1 MIPKELIAT
10 ISKTLNISNMLL
22 IEKDLYLHGILG
34 ELSNSAYFSENFTFK
49 GGTALTK
56 AYFGYF
62 RFSEDLDFTYL
73 NQEKFKN
80 KSVKQIRK
88 ILSKEIEVIGK
99 ILEGIS
105 KKLGLGFK
113 CIKPDNKFIK
123 FGGSNRFVTY
133 KLWYR
138 SVVDGSETFIKVQ
151 LNFSDISLYLSK
163 KQLLV
168 PLIKKIKD
176 EIELEFPEYNNFTIA
191 KPKLYVYNLREIA
204 SEKVRALL
212 TRRGF
217 KTRDIVDLYF
227 LSKKGITINKIKKQA
242 IKKTLFMLDFEK
254 YGENLKNK
262 VFEEKFN
269 IGDEQSLILSPLG
282 KDFESF
288 ANKTLKELNVLVEEI
303 NSLRNKNKGGSK

>member
-1 MIPKELIAT
+1 MEIDKEKLKAFLNSIKDKTNITAT
-10 ISKTLNISNMLL
+10 EL
-22 IEKDLYLHGILG
+22 IEKDFYLNIL
-34 ELSNSAYFSENFTFK
+34 LSKLNFEEYIFK
-49 GGTALTK
+49 GGTCLAK
-56 AYFGYF
+56 AYLDYF

-73 NQEKFKN
+73 NQEKLKN
-80 KSVKQIRK
+80 KSGKQMRK
-88 ILSKEIEVIGK
+88 ILSKEIEVLGK
-99 ILEGIS
+99 ILESIS
-105 KKLGLGFK
+105 KKLGLEFK
-113 CIKPDNKFIK
+113 CIKSDNKFIK

-133 KLWYR
+133 KLWYK
-138 SVVDGSETFIKVQ
+138 SVVDESETFIKIQ
-151 LNFSDISLYLSK
+151 LNFLDISLYSSK

-176 EIELEFPEYNNFTIA
+176 EIELEFPKYNNFTIA
-191 KPKLYVYNLREIA
+191 KPKLYVYDLKEIA
-204 SEKVRALL
+204 AEKVRALL

-227 LSKKGITINKIKKQA
+227 LSKKGITIKKIKKQA
-242 IKKTLFMLDFEK
+242 SEKILFMLDFEK

-288 ANKTLKELNVLVEEI
+288 ANNTLKELNDLVKEVNGLI
-303 NSLRNKNKGGSK
+303 DKNKGEI

>member
-1 MIPKELIAT
+1 MP
-10 ISKTLNISNMLL
+10 L

-34 ELSNSAYFSENFTFK
+34 ELSNSVYFSENFTFK

-73 NQEKFKN
+73 NQEKLKN
-80 KSVKQIRK
+80 KSGKQMRK
-88 ILSKEIEVIGK
+88 ILSKEIEVLGK
-99 ILEGIS
+99 ILESIS
-105 KKLGLGFK
+105 KKLGLEFK
-113 CIKPDNKFIK
+113 CIKSDNKFIK

-133 KLWYR
+133 KLWYK
-138 SVVDGSETFIKVQ
+138 SVVDESETFIKIQ
-151 LNFSDISLYLSK
+151 LNFLDISLYSSK

-176 EIELEFPEYNNFTIA
+176 EIELEFPKYNNFTIA
-191 KPKLYVYNLREIA
+191 KPKLYVYDLKEIA
-204 SEKVRALL
+204 AEKVRALL

-227 LSKKGITINKIKKQA
+227 LSKKGITIKKIKKQA
-242 IKKTLFMLDFEK
+242 SEKILFMLDFEK

-288 ANKTLKELNVLVEEI
+288 ANNTLKELNDLVKEVNGLI
-303 NSLRNKNKGGSK
+303 DKNKGEI